1 MGEPIGRTSVSESS
15 TVQSELYESSATRE
29 LADDN
34 ANFDDLLV
42 SGRSMGDE
50 IRIRTH
56 SREVDKEYNSL
67 YHYYSNKLTLFKYG
81 IIFGLMILEIL
92 IPYLIIKFGVGMDV
106 IYGELPFL
114 ILFTLG
120 AASLPV
126 YSVIAYVLDP
136 YKRKRY
142 DFDLRTSLLYRFGIM
157 LLVLILIYAANVV
170 LYMDISFEADYL
182 FSLITPALM
191 STNIPVSALLFK
203 ALYDTKNFGAE

>member
-1 MGEPIGRTSVSESS
+1 
-15 TVQSELYESSATRE
+15 
-29 LADDN
+29 
-34 ANFDDLLV
+34 
-42 SGRSMGDE
+42 
-50 IRIRTH
+50 
-56 SREVDKEYNSL
+56 
-67 YHYYSNKLTLFKYG
+67 
-81 IIFGLMILEIL
+81 MILEIL

-170 LYMDISFEADYL
+170 LYMDISFDADYL